1 MNSIDILCNVFHSS
15 DFRKTNLTENSRGAG
30 GVYAHPGVS
39 TKWNSD
45 SDLGELELGDHSLY
59 LKCTMAAASQQA
71 YKNKRLLVAIP
82 SPCFWR
88 PESQL

>member
-1 MNSIDILCNVFHSS
+1 MNSIDILCNVFYSS

-30 GVYAHPGVS
+30 GVSAHPGIS

-45 SDLGELELGDHSLY
+45 SDLRELELGDHSLY
-59 LKCTMAAASQQA
+59 LKCTMTAASPQA

-88 PESQL
+88 PESRL

>member
-30 GVYAHPGVS
+30 GVDAHPGIS

-45 SDLGELELGDHSLY
+45 SDLGRAG
-59 LKCTMAAASQQA
+59 AGG
-71 YKNKRLLVAIP
+71 P
-82 SPCFWR
+82 
-88 PESQL
+88 